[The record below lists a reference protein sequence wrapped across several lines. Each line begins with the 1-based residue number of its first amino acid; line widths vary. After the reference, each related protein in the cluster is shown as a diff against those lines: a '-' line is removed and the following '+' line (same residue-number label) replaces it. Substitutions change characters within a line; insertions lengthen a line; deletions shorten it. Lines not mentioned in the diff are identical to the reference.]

1 MIFIFGD
8 ARNPALELIQSDSA
22 RARQMSAL
30 VFICAAH
37 IDHQRI
43 AAIDQLRGLG
53 NAQRPRRRVSI
64 GQTSSAPEIAAAA
77 IKIRFN
83 GSVKNVT
90 NYLFFC
96 GGKSVQTPSN
106 HSAAMPT
113 DSQSVGCGWM
123 VLPIS
128 VASAPISIAR
138 QISPIKS

>member
-53 NAQRPRRRVSI
+53 NAQRPRPAREHW
-64 GQTSSAPEIAAAA
+64 PD
-77 IKIRFN
+77 K
-83 GSVKNVT
+83 
-90 NYLFFC
+90 
-96 GGKSVQTPSN
+96 
-106 HSAAMPT
+106 
-113 DSQSVGCGWM
+113 QSVGCGWM

-138 QISPIKS
+138 QISPIKSPAQMPAIPPPIRRCVFESKSSLVNPSSRALEAARPDAAHGKTAFS